1 MRRPAIVPAWLF
13 ALLVVASID
22 CTEKLWLPAA
32 GRVDAGAIADANTSG
47 SAGSDIGRDASS
59 GQGRGQGRGQGGGG
73 GGGTGGTTGG
83 GGRTGQS
90 GCQTLVKLP
99 LQKTRMV
106 FSVGK
111 NSSMTRP
118 FGNNGAT
125 RLSAVQQALG
135 SAIAENFNAVN
146 FGYQDFPGTRPCAA
160 GLGCCS
166 GAFIPPDSTTPGAI
180 QGQLRCDQPPFM
192 KGCATPSDSRPIGA
206 ALQAALSLFPASDGA
221 DHQLV
226 LLVDGDPSCSSSEPT
241 QACEAAQ
248 VARAQLRNTGMVTTF
263 VVGLGQDAA
272 TSGCL
277 AELALEGDH
286 PLVIA
291 NDPTQLNDK
300 LREIVNMA
308 AVPSCVIKLM
318 PTVDPSTIRLFL
330 NEHEEMRG
338 GSDGWE
344 VVPGPVLKIRV
355 NGNACRVLQRTPEP
369 QVQVLACLF

>member
-1 MRRPAIVPAWLF
+1 M
-13 ALLVVASID
+13 
-22 CTEKLWLPAA
+22 
-32 GRVDAGAIADANTSG
+32 
-47 SAGSDIGRDASS
+47 
-59 GQGRGQGRGQGGGG
+59 
-73 GGGTGGTTGG
+73 
-83 GGRTGQS
+83 
-90 GCQTLVKLP
+90 KLP

-125 RLSAVQQALG
+125 RLSAVQRALEL
-135 SAIAENFNAVN
+135 AIADNFNAVN
-146 FGYQDFPGTRPCAA
+146 FGYQDFPGTRPCGA

-166 GAFIPPDSTTPGAI
+166 GAFIPPDSTTGGAI
-180 QGQLRCDQPPFM
+180 QGQLRCEQPSFM

-206 ALQAALSLFPASDGA
+206 ALHAALSLFAASDRA

-226 LLVDGDPSCSSSEPT
+226 LFVDGDPSCSSSDPT
-241 QACEAAQ
+241 QMCEAAK
-248 VARAQLRNTGMVTTF
+248 VARAELRNIGVVTTF
-263 VVGLGQDAA
+263 VVGLGQEAA
-272 TSGCL
+272 TSSCL
-277 AELALEGDH
+277 ADLALEGDQ
-286 PLVIA
+286 LLRLA
-291 NDPTQLNDK
+291 NDPPQLNEVVRD
-300 LREIVNMA
+300 IVNTA
-308 AVPSCVIKLM
+308 AIPSCVINLM

-338 GSDGWE
+338 GPDGWE